1 MAIRS
6 GHHALEMN
14 AETLASRRSDVAL
27 SVVIPVYN
35 EAEAIPHLRRA
46 LTPVLD
52 KLGLTSEV
60 VIVDGG
66 SRDGTPAL
74 LEAIQAE
81 DPRWVIVMLR
91 RNFGQTAAMSAGFD
105 QARGEVIVTMD
116 GDLQNDP
123 EDIPKLLDAIKD
135 HDVVSGW
142 RSPRR
147 DPFLTRRLPSALANA
162 LISWVTGV
170 HLHDYGCSL
179 KGYRR
184 EVIQHLRLYGE
195 MHRFIPAIASWM
207 GVSIAEV
214 KTNHHPRRYGR
225 SKYGIARTLRVL
237 LDLLTVKFLLG
248 YSTKPIRIF
257 GLLGLLSGAAGLL
270 ISVYLAGLKLLA
282 GQSIGGRPLL
292 MLGVLLLILGVQFVA
307 MGLLGELLV
316 RIYHESQAKPIYVVK
331 KVLRGGA

>member
-1 MAIRS
+1 MNS
-6 GHHALEMN
+6 G
-14 AETLASRRSDVAL
+14 TPASRPPDVPL

-46 LTPVLD
+46 LTAALD
-52 KLGLTSEV
+52 KLALPYEV
-60 VIVDGG
+60 VAVDDG

-81 DPRWVIVMLR
+81 DPRWVIVTLR

-105 QARGEVIVTMD
+105 HARGEVIVTMD

-123 EDIPKLLDAIKD
+123 EDIPKLLAAIKD

-147 DPFLTRRLPSALANA
+147 DPFLTRRLPSALANG

-170 HLHDYGCSL
+170 PLHDYGCAL
-179 KGYRR
+179 KAYRR
-184 EVIQHLRLYGE
+184 EVTQHIRLYGE

-214 KTNHHPRRYGR
+214 KTTHHARLYGR
-225 SKYGIARTLRVL
+225 SKYGLARTARVL

-248 YSTKPIRIF
+248 YSTKPIRVF
-257 GLLGLLSGAAGLL
+257 GLLGLLSGAAGLA
-270 ISVYLAGLKLLA
+270 ISAYLAWLKLFA

-292 MLGVLLLILGVQFVA
+292 MLGVLLLILGAQFVA

-316 RIYHESQAKPIYVVK
+316 RVYHESQAKPIYVVK
-331 KVLRGGA
+331 RVTRGDA